1 MVDPADAA
9 ATEPLQ
15 AESDGGG
22 SGEPPVNPD
31 EEATELQEL
40 LRQMG
45 DPAVRRVST
54 DAKKACMDISKMQF
68 ERKAAGAAEQMGDP
82 AVRNGVCKTTPCM
95 TSCEVR
101 IRQVACADALQLQA
115 AARSSC

>member
-22 SGEPPVNPD
+22 SGEGAVNPD
-31 EEATELQEL
+31 EEAAELQEL

-45 DPAVRRVST
+45 DPAVRRV
-54 DAKKACMDISKMQF
+54 
-68 ERKAAGAAEQMGDP
+68 
-82 AVRNGVCKTTPCM
+82 
-95 TSCEVR
+95 
-101 IRQVACADALQLQA
+101 
-115 AARSSC
+115 